1 MWKQYPSQHTPL
13 YTIMYSRVSLTFFTK
28 GVKAN
33 IQFNTHSRFVIKA
46 FYHKWTLENQK
57 NVTSSHQ
64 KSFWQKNTD
73 STHHLQSSIS
83 TRILTGSDPTLSRGK
98 VFGLLHY
105 VHTSEKFPA

>member
-1 MWKQYPSQHTPL
+1 
-13 YTIMYSRVSLTFFTK
+13 MYSRVSLTFFTK